1 MDRGARWA
9 AVYGVTK
16 TRTELSNEPFHLYM
30 CVIHSSE
37 RGILS
42 PEFCAG

>member
-1 MDRGARWA
+1 MDREAMWA
-9 AVYGVTK
+9 AVHGVTK
-16 TRTELSNEPFHLYM
+16 TRTELSNELFHLHM
-30 CVIHSSE
+30 CVIHSSD